1 MPVSDHLD
9 FLRAEMKSCE
19 ELRLHAHQVGDSQAR
34 AMIYE
39 SVLLRAFRAHENYV
53 ERMFLSY
60 LVGDITED
68 GRVVASFASPR
79 DREHARKMVSS
90 SAAARFLDWSEP
102 ATIRERC
109 GVFFEQDDP
118 VYTAVGGKSTELTWM
133 KKVRNH
139 VAHNSVESA
148 TQFARVLRVV
158 LLTVPTPTPSPGD
171 FLQNIPTKGPVRG
184 REVLAF
190 FLATVSECSEAAA
203 RPGPC
208 LSR

>member
-1 MPVSDHLD
+1 MLVSDHLG

-19 ELRLHAHQVGDSQAR
+19 ELRLHAQQVVDSQAR

-53 ERMFLSY
+53 ERLFLSY

-68 GRVVASFASPR
+68 GKVVASFASPR

-90 SAAARFLDWSEP
+90 SASARFLDWSEP

-148 TQFARVLRVV
+148 TQFAGVLRAV
-158 LLTVPTPTPSPGD
+158 LLTEPTPIPSPGD

-203 RPGPC
+203 GVAAA
-208 LSR
+208 